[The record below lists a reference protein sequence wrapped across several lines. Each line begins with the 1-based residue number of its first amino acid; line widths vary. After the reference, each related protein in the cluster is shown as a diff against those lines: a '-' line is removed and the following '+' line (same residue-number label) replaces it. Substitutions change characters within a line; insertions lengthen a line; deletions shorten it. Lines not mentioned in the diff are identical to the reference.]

1 MDRME
6 QENFTIKLS
15 QYLRA
20 RFSFLSISTWEED
33 RVIRDIQKIC
43 SDEQLIKTTRK
54 LYTWSLTEGLVDD
67 EMKPTRNSKQ
77 PIQALEQIQRIEEP
91 SVFVLK
97 DFHVYMGG
105 ENRQPDPGV
114 IRKIRDLVSVIER
127 SPYPKNV
134 IFVSPTFSIPLEL
147 QKDII
152 FVDYGLPTYNDL
164 KRVLNQMIE
173 MNKSNDRIV
182 VDLDASEEE
191 MLIKAAL
198 GLTLQEAENA
208 FALSMVT
215 DGRLDINS
223 VDHVLKEKQQIIKKN
238 GLLEYIPQDPSMADV
253 GGLENIKRWLQ
264 KRNHSWM
271 DSASE
276 YSLPAPKGI
285 LLTGIPGCGK
295 SLIAK
300 AVSSLWRLPLLKL
313 DMGKIFSGLVGSS
326 EENMRKAIETAE
338 AISPSILWIDEI
350 EKGLGGTNTTGDSGT
365 STRIFGT
372 LLTWMQEKTNPVF
385 VVATANDIQS
395 LPPELLRKGRFDEI
409 FFVDL
414 PTTREREKIFEIH
427 INKRLIT
434 EKVKGQLEVDE
445 TLLRKLADLSE
456 GFIGA
461 EIEQAVITGLFEA
474 YSNNR
479 SLLPG
484 DIEKAIKQTVPL
496 SVTQAERIRALRDW
510 ANVRAVTAT
519 LQDDRE
525 DYEND
530 PKQEP
535 DELMD
540 IRRSRG
546 GRTLDF

>member
-1 MDRME
+1 ME

-152 FVDYGLPTYNDL
+152 FVEYGLPTYNDL

-253 GGLENIKRWLQ
+253 GGLENIKRWLH

>member
-1 MDRME
+1 ME

-43 SDEQLIKTTRK
+43 SDEKLIKTTRK
-54 LYTWSLTEGLVDD
+54 LYTWSLTEGVVND

-372 LLTWMQEKTNPVF
+372 LLTWMQEKTDPVF

-434 EKVKGQLEVDE
+434 EKVKGHLEVNE

-474 YSNNR
+474 YSNDR
-479 SLLPG
+479 SLLSE

-535 DELMD
+535 DEMMD

>member
-1 MDRME
+1 ME

-43 SDEQLIKTTRK
+43 SDEKLIKTTRK
-54 LYTWSLTEGLVDD
+54 LYTWSLTEGLVND

-372 LLTWMQEKTNPVF
+372 LLTWMQEKTDPVF

-434 EKVKGQLEVDE
+434 EKVKGHLEVNE

-474 YSNNR
+474 YSNDR
-479 SLLPG
+479 SLLSE

-535 DELMD
+535 DEMMD